1 MSYLTVQG
9 FLYLS
14 SPPTPS
20 SCQLDCHL
28 LSSNDLIANDN
39 VLHWLPLSKPGD
51 KTKALGKMERRPGR
65 RQLGHLNNLPW
76 YPVLTSRTRIGPGV
90 LTPGSG
96 TELQGPEGGLSG
108 WGWEESRPALVRDA
122 VGVAVLSM

>member
-1 MSYLTVQG
+1 MTTSCTG
-9 FLYLS
+9 FLFPSQVIKPSPLGRWREGQDVGNQDTLTTFLGILS
-14 SPPTPS
+14 SP
-20 SCQLDCHL
+20 
-28 LSSNDLIANDN
+28 AG
-39 VLHWLPLSKPGD
+39 PGL
-51 KTKALGKMERRPGR
+51 ALGF
-65 RQLGHLNNLPW
+65 
-76 YPVLTSRTRIGPGV
+76 